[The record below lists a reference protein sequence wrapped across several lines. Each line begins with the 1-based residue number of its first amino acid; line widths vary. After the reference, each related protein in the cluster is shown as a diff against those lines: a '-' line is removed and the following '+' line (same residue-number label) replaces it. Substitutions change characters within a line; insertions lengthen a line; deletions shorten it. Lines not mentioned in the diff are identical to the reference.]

1 MVYLCMIERL
11 QQESRI
17 VTPPFRAPAKRQNGD
32 FMKQKNLLAWAAG
45 ILCTFCLMIIF
56 LITSVESVVY
66 WTPGYFEREYTMYH
80 VPEAVSMEMD
90 DLLYVTDEMMMYLR
104 GEGRDNLN
112 ISVPV
117 DGHTRPFFNEREM
130 AHMGDV
136 RNLFIGALHLRTAC
150 MMTAFLCLSIMFIM
164 KTDVKRILPRAIC
177 TGTGIFFL
185 MTAGLALLISTDF
198 TKYFIIFHKIFFDN
212 DLWILDPATDLLINI
227 VPEPFFVDTAARI
240 AFTFSFLVLALF
252 FICLACIRRS
262 GKRNRKAAGAA
273 LSLALFLALTVPSQT
288 AYASEE
294 WPEDVSI
301 EADAGIVMDAASG
314 TVLYGKNIHETY
326 APASITKVLTSV
338 IVLEQCKLDE
348 VVTFSKNAVY
358 NVEADSSSAGYDTGD
373 TATVKDCLYA
383 LLLKSAN
390 ESANA
395 LAEHTAGSTEAFA
408 ELMNE
413 KAKELG
419 CVDSHFA
426 NPSGLNDENH
436 YVSAYDMALITRYA
450 FQNETFRE
458 IASTTYYELPPNAR
472 NPEGLGVSPGNK
484 MVKKNFPE
492 YRPDVIGGK
501 TGYTSIAL
509 NTLVIGAKQD
519 DTELITAVLHSSGTT
534 YPDTSRLLDFGFQN
548 FRSVPLAGND
558 TSWERLSS
566 TLTIAGLPTSQAPA
580 LTVDPDSRIILPNNA
595 EFDETVS
602 RISFDLPENAPENAI
617 AAIHYFLGEHE
628 AGTAWL
634 TLGTETQDSLAPIP
648 EALLKVAPGTIA
660 QISFENSEEDSE
672 DSRNSSFPEPAA
684 HQKEEDNGK
693 ETSKNIEKS
702 HSEAPEPAKE
712 SRQADTQTEVLKK
725 ILPVLIPILL
735 VLTAAACL
743 GGIGLYLR
751 RRKQQE
757 ETERQERRKKRLERL
772 RESGVSEDEFNEIL
786 KNRRLSIP
794 LEPDRRSPRKPKP
807 SHRSS
812 GSLLSGTGNAKRSH
826 RNRDKGFSLK
836 KRRWWKR

>member
-1 MVYLCMIERL
+1 
-11 QQESRI
+11 
-17 VTPPFRAPAKRQNGD
+17 
-32 FMKQKNLLAWAAG
+32 MKQKNLLAWAAG

-80 VPEAVSMEMD
+80 VPETISVEMD

-104 GEGRDNLN
+104 GDGRDDLN

-117 DGHTRPFFNEREM
+117 DGHVRPFFNEREI
-130 AHMGDV
+130 AHMEDV

-150 MMTAFLCLSIMFIM
+150 MITAFLCLAIMFIM
-164 KTDVKRILPRAIC
+164 KTDVKRILPRAVC

-262 GKRNRKAAGAA
+262 RKRNRKAEGAV
-273 LSLALFLALTVPSQT
+273 LSLALFLALAIPSQT
-288 AYASEE
+288 ACASEE

-338 IVLEQCKLDE
+338 IVLEQCELDE

-519 DTELITAVLHSSGTT
+519 DTELITAVLHSNGTT
-534 YPDTSRLLDFGFQN
+534 YSDTSRLLDFGFQN

-580 LTVDPDSRIILPNNA
+580 LTVDPNSRIILPNSA

-602 RISFDLPENAPENAI
+602 RISFELPENAPKNAI
-617 AAIHYFLGEHE
+617 AAIHYFLGDHE

-634 TLGTETQDSLAPIP
+634 TLGTEASANASSIP
-648 EALLKVAPGTIA
+648 EELLKIAPDTIA
-660 QISFENSEEDSE
+660 QTDLEENENSA
-672 DSRNSSFPEPAA
+672 SSEPASYQEQEKKRQDSGTQA
-684 HQKEEDNGK
+684 
-693 ETSKNIEKS
+693 KNRSGEFS
-702 HSEAPEPAKE
+702 PSEN
-712 SRQADTQTEVLKK
+712 SRQDKVPQEMLKHM
-725 ILPVLIPILL
+725 LPVLLPVLLILAA
-735 VLTAAACL
+735 TAAL
-743 GGIGLYLR
+743 GGVGFYLS
-751 RRKQQE
+751 RKKKQE
-757 ETERQERRKKRLERL
+757 EEERRERRKKRLERL
-772 RESGVSEDEFNEIL
+772 QESGVSEDEFNEMIQ
-786 KNRRLSIP
+786 NRRLSIP
-794 LEPDRRSPRKPKP
+794 LDSNR
-807 SHRSS
+807 HSS
-812 GSLLSGTGNAKRSH
+812 GRPKLSRS
-826 RNRDKGFSLK
+826 RNKGFSLK
-836 KRRWWKR
+836 KRRWRR

>member
-1 MVYLCMIERL
+1 
-11 QQESRI
+11 
-17 VTPPFRAPAKRQNGD
+17 
-32 FMKQKNLLAWAAG
+32 MKQKNLLAWAAG

-66 WTPGYFEREYTMYH
+66 WTPGYFEREYTMYN
-80 VPEAVSMEMD
+80 VPETVSMEMD

-104 GEGRDNLN
+104 GDGRDDLN

-130 AHMGDV
+130 AHMEDV

-150 MMTAFLCLSIMFIM
+150 IAAAFLCLALMFLV
-164 KTDVKRILPRAIC
+164 KADVKRILPRAVC
-177 TGTGIFFL
+177 TGTGIFMVL
-185 MTAGLALLISTDF
+185 TAGLALLISTDF

-227 VPEPFFVDTAARI
+227 VPEPFFADTAARI
-240 AFTFSFLVLALF
+240 AFTFSFLVLAR
-252 FICLACIRRS
+252 LACIRRS
-262 GKRNRKAAGAA
+262 GKRSKKAGKAA
-273 LSLALFLALTVPSQT
+273 LSLALLLALAVSTQT
-288 AYASEE
+288 AHASEE

-326 APASITKVLTSV
+326 APASITKVLTSI
-338 IVLEQCKLDE
+338 IVLEQCDLDE

-509 NTLVIGAKQD
+509 NTLVIGARQD
-519 DTELITAVLHSSGTT
+519 DTELITVVLHSNGTT
-534 YPDTSRLLDFGFQN
+534 YSDTSRLLDFGFQN

-558 TSWERLSS
+558 TSWEQLSS
-566 TLTIAGLPTSQAPA
+566 SLTIAGLPTSQAPA
-580 LTVDPDSRIILPNNA
+580 LTVDPDSRIVLPNHA
-595 EFDETVS
+595 EFDETTS
-602 RISFDLPENAPENAI
+602 QISFDLPENAPENAI
-617 AAIHYFLGEHE
+617 AAIHYFLGDHE

-634 TLGTETQDSLAPIP
+634 TLGTNASDSTSPIP
-648 EALLKVAPGTIA
+648 AKLLEIAPDTIA
-660 QISFENSEEDSE
+660 QVDFKDEEEKQEGNEASASQEAAASQDDESQKE
-672 DSRNSSFPEPAA
+672 DGMEPGTNRSKAPAQANASKADKASNETLKQMLPILIPVLLVLAA
-684 HQKEEDNGK
+684 AAGLGAAFFHLRKKRQKEEND
-693 ETSKNIEKS
+693 
-702 HSEAPEPAKE
+702 
-712 SRQADTQTEVLKK
+712 
-725 ILPVLIPILL
+725 
-735 VLTAAACL
+735 
-743 GGIGLYLR
+743 
-751 RRKQQE
+751 
-757 ETERQERRKKRLERL
+757 RQERRRKRLERL
-772 RESGVSEDEFNEIL
+772 KESGVSEDEFNEMM

-794 LEPDRRSPRKPKP
+794 LEPDRRSSRRPKSSR
-807 SHRSS
+807 SHS
-812 GSLLSGTGNAKRSH
+812 GSLLSGAGEARRSS
-826 RNRDKGFSLK
+826 RGRDKGFSLK
-836 KRRWWKR
+836 RRRWWKR

>member
-1 MVYLCMIERL
+1 
-11 QQESRI
+11 
-17 VTPPFRAPAKRQNGD
+17 
-32 FMKQKNLLAWAAG
+32 MKQKNLLAWAVG

-66 WTPGYFEREYTMYH
+66 WTPGYFEREYTMYN
-80 VPEAVSMEMD
+80 VPETVSMEMD

-104 GEGRDNLN
+104 GDGRDDLN

-130 AHMGDV
+130 AHMEDV

-150 MMTAFLCLSIMFIM
+150 IAAAFLCLALMFLV
-164 KTDVKRILPRAIC
+164 KADVKRILPRAVC
-177 TGTGIFFL
+177 TGTGIFMVL
-185 MTAGLALLISTDF
+185 TAGLALLISTDF

-227 VPEPFFVDTAARI
+227 VPEPFFADTAARI

-252 FICLACIRRS
+252 FVCLACIRRS
-262 GKRNRKAAGAA
+262 GKRSKKAGKAA
-273 LSLALFLALTVPSQT
+273 LSLALLLALAVSTQT
-288 AYASEE
+288 AHASEE

-326 APASITKVLTSV
+326 APASITKVLTSI
-338 IVLEQCKLDE
+338 IVLEQCDLDE

-509 NTLVIGAKQD
+509 NTLVIGARQD
-519 DTELITAVLHSSGTT
+519 DTELITVVLHSNGTT
-534 YPDTSRLLDFGFQN
+534 YSDTSRLLDFGFQN

-558 TSWERLSS
+558 TSWEQLSS
-566 TLTIAGLPTSQAPA
+566 SLTIAGLPTSQAPA
-580 LTVDPDSRIILPNNA
+580 LTVDPDSRIVLPNHA
-595 EFDETVS
+595 EFDETTS
-602 RISFDLPENAPENAI
+602 QISFDLPENAPENAI
-617 AAIHYFLGEHE
+617 AAIHYFLGDHE

-634 TLGTETQDSLAPIP
+634 TLGTNASDSTSPIP
-648 EALLKVAPGTIA
+648 AKLLEIAPDTIA
-660 QISFENSEEDSE
+660 QVDFKDEEEKQEGNEASASQEAAASQDDESQKE
-672 DSRNSSFPEPAA
+672 DGMEPGTNRSKAPAQADASKAEKASNETLKQMLPILIPVLLVLAA
-684 HQKEEDNGK
+684 AAGLGAAFFHLSKKRQKEEND
-693 ETSKNIEKS
+693 
-702 HSEAPEPAKE
+702 
-712 SRQADTQTEVLKK
+712 
-725 ILPVLIPILL
+725 
-735 VLTAAACL
+735 
-743 GGIGLYLR
+743 
-751 RRKQQE
+751 
-757 ETERQERRKKRLERL
+757 RQERRRKRLERL
-772 RESGVSEDEFNEIL
+772 KESGVSENEFNEMM

-794 LEPDRRSPRKPKP
+794 LEPDRRSSRRPKSSR
-807 SHRSS
+807 SHS
-812 GSLLSGTGNAKRSH
+812 GSLLSGAGEARRSS
-826 RNRDKGFSLK
+826 RGRDKGFSLK
-836 KRRWWKR
+836 RRRWWKR

>member
-1 MVYLCMIERL
+1 
-11 QQESRI
+11 
-17 VTPPFRAPAKRQNGD
+17 
-32 FMKQKNLLAWAAG
+32 MKQKNLLAWAAG

-104 GEGRDNLN
+104 GEGRNDLN

-117 DGHTRPFFNEREM
+117 DGHIRPFFNEREM
-130 AHMGDV
+130 AHMEDV

-150 MMTAFLCLSIMFIM
+150 MMTAFLCLSVMFIM
-164 KTDVKRILPRAIC
+164 KTDVKRILPRAAC

-185 MTAGLALLISTDF
+185 LTAGLALLISTDF

-252 FICLACIRRS
+252 FICMACVRRS
-262 GKRNRKAAGAA
+262 GKRNRKAAGTA
-273 LSLALFLALTVPSQT
+273 LSLALFLALTVPSQIS
-288 AYASEE
+288 YASEE

-338 IVLEQCKLDE
+338 IVLEQCRLDE

-426 NPSGLNDENH
+426 NPSGLNDESH

-492 YRPDVIGGK
+492 YRSDVIGGK

-509 NTLVIGAKQD
+509 NTLVTGAKQD
-519 DTELITAVLHSSGTT
+519 DTELITVVLHSSGTT
-534 YPDTSRLLDFGFQN
+534 YSDTSRLLDFGFQN

-558 TSWERLSS
+558 TSWERLGS

-580 LTVDPDSRIILPNNA
+580 LTVDPASRIILPNSA

-602 RISFDLPENAPENAI
+602 QISFELPENAPENAI

-634 TLGTETQDSLAPIP
+634 TLGTETADSPAPIP
-648 EALLKVAPGTIA
+648 EELLKIAPDTIA
-660 QISFENSEEDSE
+660 QIDFENSTADSE
-672 DSRNSSFPEPAA
+672 NSTDSESAQLR
-684 HQKEEDNGK
+684 KEADEGN
-693 ETSKNIEKS
+693 ETSKNTGKD
-702 HSEAPEPAKE
+702 HSENPASAKE
-712 SRQADTQTEVLKK
+712 SRQTEAQTEVFAN
-725 ILPVLIPILL
+725 ILPALFPVLL
-735 VLTAAACL
+735 VLAAAACL
-743 GGIGLYLR
+743 GGMGLYISR
-751 RRKQQE
+751 KKQQD

-772 RESGVSEDEFNEIL
+772 QESGVSEDEFNEIL

-794 LEPDRRSPRKPKP
+794 LEPDRRSSRRSRP
-807 SHRSS
+807 SRSSS
-812 GSLLSGTGNAKRSH
+812 GSLLSGTGGSKHSS

>member
-1 MVYLCMIERL
+1 
-11 QQESRI
+11 
-17 VTPPFRAPAKRQNGD
+17 
-32 FMKQKNLLAWAAG
+32 MKQKNLLAWAAG

-56 LITSVESVVY
+56 LITSAESVVY
-66 WTPGYFEREYTMYH
+66 WTPGYFEREYTMYN
-80 VPEAVSMEMD
+80 VPETVSMEMN

-104 GEGRDNLN
+104 GEGRDDLN

-130 AHMGDV
+130 AHMEDV

-150 MMTAFLCLSIMFIM
+150 IAAAFLCLALMFLV
-164 KTDVKRILPRAIC
+164 KADVKRILPRAIC
-177 TGTGIFFL
+177 TGI
-185 MTAGLALLISTDF
+185 ISTDF

-227 VPEPFFVDTAARI
+227 VPEPFFADTAARI

-262 GKRNRKAAGAA
+262 GKRNRKAGKAA
-273 LSLALFLALTVPSQT
+273 LSLALLLALAVPSQT
-288 AYASEE
+288 AHASEE

-326 APASITKVLTSV
+326 APASITKVLTSI
-338 IVLEQCKLDE
+338 IVLEQCDLDE

-390 ESANA
+390 ETANA

-509 NTLVIGAKQD
+509 NTLVIGARQD
-519 DTELITAVLHSSGTT
+519 DTELITVVLHSNGTT
-534 YPDTSRLLDFGFQN
+534 YSDTSRLLDFGFQN

-558 TSWERLSS
+558 TSWEQLSS
-566 TLTIAGLPTSQAPA
+566 SLTIAGLPTSQAPA
-580 LTVDPDSRIILPNNA
+580 LTVDPDSRIVLPNHA
-595 EFDETVS
+595 EFDETTS
-602 RISFDLPENAPENAI
+602 QISFDLPENAPENAI
-617 AAIHYFLGEHE
+617 AAIHYFLGSHE

-634 TLGTETQDSLAPIP
+634 TLGTNASDSTSPIP
-648 EALLKVAPGTIA
+648 AKLLEIAPDTIA
-660 QISFENSEEDSE
+660 QVDFKDEEEKQEGNEASASQE
-672 DSRNSSFPEPAA
+672 AA
-684 HQKEEDNGK
+684 ASQDGESQKEDGMEPGTNR
-693 ETSKNIEKS
+693 SK
-702 HSEAPEPAKE
+702 APA
-712 SRQADTQTEVLKK
+712 QADASKADKASNETLKQM
-725 ILPVLIPILL
+725 LPVLILVLL
-735 VLTAAACL
+735 VLAAAAGL
-743 GGIGLYLR
+743 GAALFHLR
-751 RRKQQE
+751 KKRQKE
-757 ETERQERRKKRLERL
+757 ENDRQERRRKRLERL
-772 RESGVSEDEFNEIL
+772 KESGVSEDEFNEMM

-794 LEPDRRSPRKPKP
+794 LEPDRRSSRRPKSSR
-807 SHRSS
+807 SHS
-812 GSLLSGTGNAKRSH
+812 GSLLSGAGEARRSS
-826 RNRDKGFSLK
+826 RGRDKGFSLK
-836 KRRWWKR
+836 RRRWWKR

>member
-1 MVYLCMIERL
+1 
-11 QQESRI
+11 
-17 VTPPFRAPAKRQNGD
+17 
-32 FMKQKNLLAWAAG
+32 MKQKNLLAWAVG

-66 WTPGYFEREYTMYH
+66 WTPGYFEREYTMYN
-80 VPEAVSMEMD
+80 VPETVSMEMD

-104 GEGRDNLN
+104 GDGRDDLN

-130 AHMGDV
+130 AHMEDV

-150 MMTAFLCLSIMFIM
+150 IAAAFLCLALMFLV
-164 KTDVKRILPRAIC
+164 KADVKRILPRAVC
-177 TGTGIFFL
+177 TGTGIFMVL
-185 MTAGLALLISTDF
+185 TAGLALLISTDF

-227 VPEPFFVDTAARI
+227 VPEPFFADTAARI

-252 FICLACIRRS
+252 FVCLACIRRS
-262 GKRNRKAAGAA
+262 GKRSKKAGKAA
-273 LSLALFLALTVPSQT
+273 LSLALLLALAVSTQT
-288 AYASEE
+288 AHASEE

-326 APASITKVLTSV
+326 APASITKVLTSI
-338 IVLEQCKLDE
+338 IVLEQCDLDE

-509 NTLVIGAKQD
+509 NTLVIGARQD
-519 DTELITAVLHSSGTT
+519 DTELITVVLHSNGTT
-534 YPDTSRLLDFGFQN
+534 YSDTSRLLDFGFQN

-558 TSWERLSS
+558 TSWEQLSS
-566 TLTIAGLPTSQAPA
+566 SLTIAGLPTSQAPA
-580 LTVDPDSRIILPNNA
+580 LTVDPDSRIVLPNHA
-595 EFDETVS
+595 EFDETTS
-602 RISFDLPENAPENAI
+602 QISFDLPENAPENAI
-617 AAIHYFLGEHE
+617 AAIHYFLGDHE

-634 TLGTETQDSLAPIP
+634 TLGTNASDSTSPIP
-648 EALLKVAPGTIA
+648 AKLLEIAPDTIA
-660 QISFENSEEDSE
+660 QVDFKDEEEKQEGNEASASQEAAASQDDESQKE
-672 DSRNSSFPEPAA
+672 DGMEPGTNRSKAPAQADASKADKASNETLKQMLPILIPVLLVLAA
-684 HQKEEDNGK
+684 AAGLGAAFFHLRKKRQKEEND
-693 ETSKNIEKS
+693 
-702 HSEAPEPAKE
+702 
-712 SRQADTQTEVLKK
+712 
-725 ILPVLIPILL
+725 
-735 VLTAAACL
+735 
-743 GGIGLYLR
+743 
-751 RRKQQE
+751 
-757 ETERQERRKKRLERL
+757 RQERRRKRLERL
-772 RESGVSEDEFNEIL
+772 KESGVSEDEFNEMM

-794 LEPDRRSPRKPKP
+794 LEPDRCSSRRPKSSRS
-807 SHRSS
+807 HS
-812 GSLLSGTGNAKRSH
+812 GSLLSGAGEARRSS
-826 RNRDKGFSLK
+826 RGRDKGFSLK
-836 KRRWWKR
+836 RRRWWKR

>member
-1 MVYLCMIERL
+1 
-11 QQESRI
+11 
-17 VTPPFRAPAKRQNGD
+17 
-32 FMKQKNLLAWAAG
+32 MKQKNFLAWAAG

-80 VPEAVSMEMD
+80 VPETVSMEMN

-104 GEGRDNLN
+104 GEGRDDLN

-117 DGHTRPFFNEREM
+117 DGHLRPFFNEREI
-130 AHMGDV
+130 AHMEDV
-136 RNLFIGALHLRTAC
+136 RELFIGALHLRTAC
-150 MMTAFLCLSIMFIM
+150 IVTALLCLALLLII
-164 KTDVKRILPRAIC
+164 KADVKRILPRAVC
-177 TGTGIFFL
+177 TGTGIFVL
-185 MTAGLALLISTDF
+185 LTAGLALLISTDF
-198 TKYFIIFHKIFFDN
+198 SKYFIIFHKIFFDN

-227 VPEPFFVDTAARI
+227 VPEPFFADTAARI
-240 AFTFSFLVLALF
+240 AFTFSFLTLALF

-262 GKRNRKAAGAA
+262 AKRRKKAGGTAI
-273 LSLALFLALTVPSQT
+273 SLALLLALAIPSQT
-288 AYASEE
+288 ASAAEE
-294 WPEDVSI
+294 WPENVSI

-326 APASITKVLTSV
+326 APASITKVLTSI
-338 IVLEQCKLDE
+338 IVLERCDLDE

-413 KAKELG
+413 KAEELG

-484 MVKKNFPE
+484 MIKKNFPE

-509 NTLVIGAKQD
+509 NTLVIGARQD
-519 DTELITAVLHSSGTT
+519 DTELITVVLHSNGTT
-534 YPDTSRLLDFGFQN
+534 YSDTSRLLDFGFQN

-558 TSWERLSS
+558 TSWEQLSS
-566 TLTIAGLPTSQAPA
+566 SLTIAGLPTSQAPA
-580 LTVDPDSRIILPNNA
+580 LTVDTDSRIVLPNNA
-595 EFDETVS
+595 EFDETTS
-602 RISFDLPENAPENAI
+602 QISFELPENAPENAI
-617 AAIHYFLGEHE
+617 AAIHYFLGDHE

-634 TLGTETQDSLAPIP
+634 TLGTEAKDSASPIP
-648 EALLKVAPGTIA
+648 AELLKIVPDTIA
-660 QISFENSEEDSE
+660 QADFQESASASEDSE
-672 DSRNSSFPEPAA
+672 SSDSSESAVP
-684 HQKEEDNGK
+684 QKEADSQKNGGAQS
-693 ETSKNIEKS
+693 EKNRFA
-702 HSEAPEPAKE
+702 EAPKAKDAEQAE
-712 SRQADTQTEVLKK
+712 SQKDAFKK
-725 ILPVLIPILL
+725 LLPVLIPALL
-735 VLTAAACL
+735 VLTAAASL
-743 GGIGLYLR
+743 GGIAFYLNK
-751 RRKQQE
+751 RKKQE
-757 ETERQERRKKRLERL
+757 EEERLERRKKRLERL
-772 RESGVSEDEFNEIL
+772 KESGVSEDEFNEMM

-794 LEPDRRSPRKPKP
+794 LEPDHRPSRRSRP
-807 SHRSS
+807 SYGSS
-812 GSLLSGTGNAKRSH
+812 GSLLSGTGNSNRSP
-826 RNRDKGFSLK
+826 RSKNKGFSLK

>member
-1 MVYLCMIERL
+1 
-11 QQESRI
+11 
-17 VTPPFRAPAKRQNGD
+17 
-32 FMKQKNLLAWAAG
+32 MKQKNLLAWAAG

-66 WTPGYFEREYTMYH
+66 WTPGYFEREYTMYN
-80 VPEAVSMEMD
+80 VPETVSMEMD

-104 GEGRDNLN
+104 GDGRDDLN

-130 AHMGDV
+130 AHMEDV

-150 MMTAFLCLSIMFIM
+150 IAAAFLCLALMFLV
-164 KTDVKRILPRAIC
+164 KADVKRILPRAVC
-177 TGTGIFFL
+177 TGTGIFMVL
-185 MTAGLALLISTDF
+185 TAGLALLISTDF

-212 DLWILDPATDLLINI
+212 DLWILDPATDLLINT
-227 VPEPFFVDTAARI
+227 VPEPFFADTAARI

-252 FICLACIRRS
+252 FVCLACIRRS
-262 GKRNRKAAGAA
+262 GKRSKKAGKAA
-273 LSLALFLALTVPSQT
+273 LSLALLLALAVSTQT
-288 AYASEE
+288 AHASEE

-326 APASITKVLTSV
+326 APASITKVLTSI
-338 IVLEQCKLDE
+338 IVLEQCDLDE

-509 NTLVIGAKQD
+509 NTLVIGARQD
-519 DTELITAVLHSSGTT
+519 DTELITVVLHSNGTT
-534 YPDTSRLLDFGFQN
+534 YSDTSRLLDFGFQN

-558 TSWERLSS
+558 TSWEQLSS
-566 TLTIAGLPTSQAPA
+566 SLTIAGLPTSQAPA
-580 LTVDPDSRIILPNNA
+580 LTVDPDSRIVLPNHA
-595 EFDETVS
+595 EFDETTS
-602 RISFDLPENAPENAI
+602 QISFDLPENAPENAI
-617 AAIHYFLGEHE
+617 AAIHYFLGDHE

-634 TLGTETQDSLAPIP
+634 TLGTNASDSTSPIP
-648 EALLKVAPGTIA
+648 AKLLEIAPDTIA
-660 QISFENSEEDSE
+660 QVDFKDEEEKQEGNEASASQEAAASQDDESQKE
-672 DSRNSSFPEPAA
+672 DGMEAGTNRSKAPAQA
-684 HQKEEDNGK
+684 DASKAEKASNETLKQMLPILIPVLLVLAAAAGLGAAFFHLRKKRQKEEND
-693 ETSKNIEKS
+693 
-702 HSEAPEPAKE
+702 
-712 SRQADTQTEVLKK
+712 
-725 ILPVLIPILL
+725 
-735 VLTAAACL
+735 
-743 GGIGLYLR
+743 
-751 RRKQQE
+751 
-757 ETERQERRKKRLERL
+757 RQERRRKRLERL
-772 RESGVSEDEFNEIL
+772 KESGVSEDEFNEMM

-794 LEPDRRSPRKPKP
+794 LEPDRRSSRRPKSSR
-807 SHRSS
+807 SHS
-812 GSLLSGTGNAKRSH
+812 GSLLSGAGEARRSS
-826 RNRDKGFSLK
+826 RGRDKGFSLK
-836 KRRWWKR
+836 RRRWWKR

>member
-1 MVYLCMIERL
+1 
-11 QQESRI
+11 
-17 VTPPFRAPAKRQNGD
+17 
-32 FMKQKNLLAWAAG
+32 MKQKNLLAWAAG

-66 WTPGYFEREYTMYH
+66 WTPGYFEREYTMYN
-80 VPEAVSMEMD
+80 VPETVSMEMN

-104 GEGRDNLN
+104 GDGRDDLN

-130 AHMGDV
+130 AHMEDV

-150 MMTAFLCLSIMFIM
+150 IAAAFLCLALMFLV
-164 KTDVKRILPRAIC
+164 KADVKRILPRAVC
-177 TGTGIFFL
+177 TGTGIFMVL
-185 MTAGLALLISTDF
+185 TAGLALLISTDF

-227 VPEPFFVDTAARI
+227 VPEPFFADTAARI

-252 FICLACIRRS
+252 FVCLACIRRS
-262 GKRNRKAAGAA
+262 GKRSKKAGKAA
-273 LSLALFLALTVPSQT
+273 LSLALLLALAVSTQT
-288 AYASEE
+288 AHASEE

-326 APASITKVLTSV
+326 APASITKVLTSI
-338 IVLEQCKLDE
+338 IVLEQCDLDE

-509 NTLVIGAKQD
+509 NTLVIGARQD
-519 DTELITAVLHSSGTT
+519 DTELITVVLHSNGTT
-534 YPDTSRLLDFGFQN
+534 YSDTSRLLDFGFQN

-558 TSWERLSS
+558 TSWEQLSS
-566 TLTIAGLPTSQAPA
+566 SLTIAGLPTSQAPA
-580 LTVDPDSRIILPNNA
+580 LTVDPDSRIVLPNHA
-595 EFDETVS
+595 EFDETTS
-602 RISFDLPENAPENAI
+602 QISFDLPENAPENAI
-617 AAIHYFLGEHE
+617 AAIHYFLGDHE

-634 TLGTETQDSLAPIP
+634 TLGTNASDSTSPIP
-648 EALLKVAPGTIA
+648 AKLLEIAPDTIA
-660 QISFENSEEDSE
+660 QVDFKDEEEKQEGNEASASQEAAASQDDESQKE
-672 DSRNSSFPEPAA
+672 DGMEPGTNRSKAPAQADASKAEKASNETLKQMLPILIPVLLVLAA
-684 HQKEEDNGK
+684 AAGLRAAFFHLRKKRQKEEND
-693 ETSKNIEKS
+693 
-702 HSEAPEPAKE
+702 
-712 SRQADTQTEVLKK
+712 
-725 ILPVLIPILL
+725 
-735 VLTAAACL
+735 
-743 GGIGLYLR
+743 
-751 RRKQQE
+751 
-757 ETERQERRKKRLERL
+757 RQERRRKRLERL
-772 RESGVSEDEFNEIL
+772 KESGVSEDEFNEMM

-794 LEPDRRSPRKPKP
+794 LEPDRRSSRRPKSSR
-807 SHRSS
+807 SHS
-812 GSLLSGTGNAKRSH
+812 GSLLSGAGEARRSS
-826 RNRDKGFSLK
+826 RGRDKGFSLK
-836 KRRWWKR
+836 RRRWWKR

>member
-1 MVYLCMIERL
+1 
-11 QQESRI
+11 
-17 VTPPFRAPAKRQNGD
+17 
-32 FMKQKNLLAWAAG
+32 MKQKNLLAWAAG

-104 GEGRDNLN
+104 GDGRDDLN

-117 DGHTRPFFNEREM
+117 DGHMRPFFNEREM
-130 AHMGDV
+130 AHMEDV
-136 RNLFIGALHLRTAC
+136 RNLFIGALHIRTAC
-150 MMTAFLCLSIMFIM
+150 IAAAFLCLCLMFLM
-164 KTDVKRILPRAIC
+164 KTDIKRILPRAIC
-177 TGTGIFFL
+177 TGTGIFL
-185 MTAGLALLISTDF
+185 LLTAGLALLISTDF

-227 VPEPFFVDTAARI
+227 VPEPFFADTAARI
-240 AFTFSFLVLALF
+240 AFTFGFLVLTLF
-252 FICLACIRRS
+252 FVCLAWIRRS
-262 GKRNRKAAGAA
+262 GSRRKKAAKAA
-273 LSLALFLALTVPSQT
+273 LGLAFLLALIAPSQT

-294 WPEDVSI
+294 WPENVSI

-326 APASITKVLTSV
+326 SPASITKVLTAV
-338 IVLEQCKLDE
+338 IVLEQCDLNE
-348 VVTFSKNAVY
+348 TVTFSKNAVY

-373 TATVKDCLYA
+373 TASVKDCLYA

-408 ELMNE
+408 QLMNE

-450 FQNETFRE
+450 FQNEAFRE

-509 NTLVIGAKQD
+509 NTLVISAKQD
-519 DTELITAVLHSSGTT
+519 DTELITVILHSNGTT
-534 YPDTSRLLDFGFQN
+534 YSDTSRLLDFGFQN
-548 FRSVPLAGND
+548 FRSVTLDGND
-558 TSWERLSS
+558 TSWARLSS
-566 TLTIAGLPTSQAPA
+566 VLTIAGLPTSQTPA

-595 EFDETVS
+595 EFDETTSEV
-602 RISFDLPENAPENAI
+602 SFDLPGNAPENAI
-617 AAIHYFLGEHE
+617 ASVHYFLGDHE

-634 TLGTETQDSLAPIP
+634 TLGTETADSAAPIP
-648 EALLKVAPGTIA
+648 AQLLDLAPAAIA
-660 QISFENSEEDSE
+660 QTELPKKENSEDDEAQ
-672 DSRNSSFPEPAA
+672 P
-684 HQKEEDNGK
+684 
-693 ETSKNIEKS
+693 EKS
-702 HSEAPEPAKE
+702 QSKKPVQAAAPEQGKDPKE
-712 SRQADTQTEVLKK
+712 MFKRM
-725 ILPVLIPILL
+725 LPVLIPVL
-735 VLTAAACL
+735 LTAAAAAGL
-743 GGIGLYLR
+743 GSFFFYLG
-751 RRKQQE
+751 KKKKQE
-757 ETERQERRKKRLERL
+757 ESDRQERRRKRLERL
-772 RESGVSEDEFNEIL
+772 KESGVSEDEFNEL
-786 KNRRLSIP
+786 MKNRRLSIP
-794 LEPDRRSPRKPKP
+794 LEPERRSSRH
-807 SHRSS
+807 SRIS
-812 GSLLSGTGNAKRSH
+812 
-826 RNRDKGFSLK
+826 RNRNKGFSLK
-836 KRRWWKR
+836 KRRWRKH

>member
-1 MVYLCMIERL
+1 
-11 QQESRI
+11 
-17 VTPPFRAPAKRQNGD
+17 
-32 FMKQKNLLAWAAG
+32 MKQKNLLAWAAG

-56 LITSVESVVY
+56 LITSAESVVY
-66 WTPGYFEREYTMYH
+66 WTPGYFEREYTMYN
-80 VPEAVSMEMD
+80 VPETVSMEMN

-104 GEGRDNLN
+104 GEGRDDLN

-130 AHMGDV
+130 AHMEDV

-150 MMTAFLCLSIMFIM
+150 IAAAFLCLALMFLV
-164 KTDVKRILPRAIC
+164 KADVKRILPRAIC
-177 TGTGIFFL
+177 TGTGIFMVL
-185 MTAGLALLISTDF
+185 TAGLALLISTDF

-227 VPEPFFVDTAARI
+227 VPEPFFADTAARI

-262 GKRNRKAAGAA
+262 GKRNRKAGKAA
-273 LSLALFLALTVPSQT
+273 LSLALLLALAVPSQT
-288 AYASEE
+288 AHASEE

-326 APASITKVLTSV
+326 APASITKVLTSI
-338 IVLEQCKLDE
+338 IVLEQCDLDE

-390 ESANA
+390 ETANA

-450 FQNETFRE
+450 FQNKTFRE

-509 NTLVIGAKQD
+509 NTLVIGARQD
-519 DTELITAVLHSSGTT
+519 DTELITVVLHSNGTT
-534 YPDTSRLLDFGFQN
+534 YSDTSRLLDFGFQN

-558 TSWERLSS
+558 TSWEQLSS
-566 TLTIAGLPTSQAPA
+566 SLTIAGLPTSQAPA
-580 LTVDPDSRIILPNNA
+580 LTVDPDSRIVLPNHA
-595 EFDETVS
+595 EFDETTS
-602 RISFDLPENAPENAI
+602 QISFDLPENAPENAI
-617 AAIHYFLGEHE
+617 AAIHYFLGSHE

-634 TLGTETQDSLAPIP
+634 TLGTNASDSTSPIP
-648 EALLKVAPGTIA
+648 AKLLEIAPDTIA
-660 QISFENSEEDSE
+660 QVDFKDEEEKQEGNEASASQE
-672 DSRNSSFPEPAA
+672 AA
-684 HQKEEDNGK
+684 ASQDGESQKEDGMEPGTNR
-693 ETSKNIEKS
+693 SK
-702 HSEAPEPAKE
+702 APA
-712 SRQADTQTEVLKK
+712 QADASKADKASNETLKQM
-725 ILPVLIPILL
+725 LPVLILVLL
-735 VLTAAACL
+735 VLAAAAGL
-743 GGIGLYLR
+743 GAALFHLR
-751 RRKQQE
+751 KKRQKE
-757 ETERQERRKKRLERL
+757 ENDRQERRRKRLERL
-772 RESGVSEDEFNEIL
+772 KESGVSEDEFNEMM

-794 LEPDRRSPRKPKP
+794 LEPDRRSSRRPKSSR
-807 SHRSS
+807 SHS
-812 GSLLSGTGNAKRSH
+812 GSLLSGAGEARRSS
-826 RNRDKGFSLK
+826 RGRDKGFSLK
-836 KRRWWKR
+836 RRRWWKR

>member
-1 MVYLCMIERL
+1 
-11 QQESRI
+11 
-17 VTPPFRAPAKRQNGD
+17 
-32 FMKQKNLLAWAAG
+32 MKQKNLLAWAAG

-66 WTPGYFEREYTMYH
+66 WTPGYFEREYTMYN
-80 VPEAVSMEMD
+80 VPETVSMEMD
-90 DLLYVTDEMMMYLR
+90 DLLYVTDEMMTYLR
-104 GEGRDNLN
+104 GGGQDDLN

-117 DGHTRPFFNEREM
+117 DRQIRPFFNEREM
-130 AHMGDV
+130 AHMEDV

-150 MMTAFLCLSIMFIM
+150 MITVLFCLALMFLT
-164 KTDVKRILPRAIC
+164 KADVKRILPRAVC
-177 TGTGIFFL
+177 TGTGVFMVL
-185 MTAGLALLISTDF
+185 TAGLALLISTDF
-198 TKYFIIFHKIFFDN
+198 TKYFIVFHKIFFDN

-227 VPEPFFVDTAARI
+227 VPEPFFADTAARI

-252 FICLACIRRS
+252 FVCLSCIRRS
-262 GKRNRKAAGAA
+262 GKQKKKTGKAA
-273 LSLALFLALTVPSQT
+273 LSLALLLAFAVPSQT
-288 AYASEE
+288 AHASEE

-326 APASITKVLTSV
+326 APASITKVLTSI
-338 IVLEQCKLDE
+338 IVLEQCDLDE

-509 NTLVIGAKQD
+509 NTLVIGARQD
-519 DTELITAVLHSSGTT
+519 DTELITVVLHSNGTT
-534 YPDTSRLLDFGFQN
+534 YSDTSRLLDFGFQN

-558 TSWERLSS
+558 TSWERLNSA
-566 TLTIAGLPTSQAPA
+566 LTIAGLPTSQAPT
-580 LTVDPDSRIILPNNA
+580 LTVDPDSRIVLPNHA
-595 EFDETVS
+595 EFDETTS
-602 RISFDLPENAPENAI
+602 QISFDLPENAPENAI
-617 AAIHYFLGEHE
+617 AAVHYFLGDHE

-634 TLGTETQDSLAPIP
+634 TLGAAASDSTSPIP
-648 EALLKVAPGTIA
+648 AKLLEIAPDTIA
-660 QISFENSEEDSE
+660 QVDFKEEAENQEGNEASPSQEAAASQDDESLGEDSMQPGTNR
-672 DSRNSSFPEPAA
+672 SKVPA
-684 HQKEEDNGK
+684 
-693 ETSKNIEKS
+693 
-702 HSEAPEPAKE
+702 
-712 SRQADTQTEVLKK
+712 QADTSKGNNASKETIKQ
-725 ILPVLIPILL
+725 ILPVLIPVLL
-735 VLTAAACL
+735 VLAAAAGL
-743 GGIGLYLR
+743 GTIPFYLR
-751 RRKQQE
+751 KKRQKE
-757 ETERQERRKKRLERL
+757 ENDRQERRRKRLERL
-772 RESGVSEDEFNEIL
+772 KESGVSEDEFKEMM

-794 LEPDRRSPRKPKP
+794 LEPDRRSFRRPKSSR
-807 SHRSS
+807 SHS
-812 GSLLSGTGNAKRSH
+812 GSLLSGAGDAKRSS
-826 RNRDKGFSLK
+826 RGRDKGFSLK
-836 KRRWWKR
+836 RRRWWKR